1 LLAVLLWWQEDWL
14 GRRLKPNISNKVI
27 FPSPWRLV
35 ALALYRSAGWSAV
48 KLFVGSSWWWRD
60 GGRRSGEA
68 FFNKWWFSLPR
79 CGGCLLLLPFSGHG
93 GAEGVWE
100 SAPPCWIGEDWGDPS
115 DHELIQAS
123 GISALAISR
132 RHGGGIST
140 SVEEAFVDPAAEAR
154 RHLAAK
160 WFRPRWP
167 DDGRWQKVHVGR
179 EPASYLLSFLGGD
192 AWRTPTFCGG
202 GTLVLDCLVFVSFR
216 VFFVICKPLSS
227 NTRFLERVLQVDFC
241 KILYLPP

>member
-1 LLAVLLWWQEDWL
+1 LLAVLLWWQEEWL

-48 KLFVGSSWWWRD
+48 KLFVGSSWWWRG

-100 SAPPCWIGEDWGDPS
+100 SVPPCWIGEDWGDPTY
-115 DHELIQAS
+115 HELIQAS
-123 GISALAISR
+123 GSFALAVVFQPPLR
-132 RHGGGIST
+132 RPSMT
-140 SVEEAFVDPAAEAR
+140 LLR
-154 RHLAAK
+154 KL
-160 WFRPRWP
+160 
-167 DDGRWQKVHVGR
+167 DD
-179 EPASYLLSFLGGD
+179 
-192 AWRTPTFCGG
+192 
-202 GTLVLDCLVFVSFR
+202 
-216 VFFVICKPLSS
+216 I
-227 NTRFLERVLQVDFC
+227 
-241 KILYLPP
+241 